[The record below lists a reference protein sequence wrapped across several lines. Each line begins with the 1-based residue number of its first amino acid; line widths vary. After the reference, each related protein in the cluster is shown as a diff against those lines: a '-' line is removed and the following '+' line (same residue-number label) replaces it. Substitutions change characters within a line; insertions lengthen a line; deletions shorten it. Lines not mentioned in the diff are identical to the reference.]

1 MKKKLIISLLTCIM
15 LFPGLLLRQEIR
27 AQRVDCYVIKAPVK
41 QYNNVRKIGVLD
53 FTGNRRAGSVLS
65 DYIIADLLS
74 EARGIEDLKSGFM
87 GMGKKVE
94 GVTYI
99 KGFKTDMYTVVER
112 SQIEQVLKEQRMG
125 LSGIIDENTAAQVGK
140 LLGLDVILIGD
151 VEYDVKNEYP
161 SSNYVGFDG
170 KSKTTYCHIR
180 SVTVQASLKII
191 SVETA
196 IIIGTETSRVSAQD
210 KKCDE
215 EKSSIATE
223 EQLLNSCLK
232 KSARTFVDYFTPGF
246 QLMRYDL
253 ERIKLKELKK
263 QADEA
268 SNFIENGNIDR
279 ALPLF
284 YAIYEADSYNPKAAY
299 NLAALYEMVGS
310 FDEALEYYTIASNLE
325 PSNTVYTEGLNRAKS
340 GVAIAGFLESI
351 GRPLQKY
358 EFNASTA
365 DLMAK
370 RIKIKGK
377 SSDRV
382 EVRDLP
388 VKNGKVIAKVPG
400 GLEFPMIEQKGEWYR
415 IKLPDGKEGFV
426 HRSDV
431 N

>member
-1 MKKKLIISLLTCIM
+1 MKKKLTISLLTCFM
-15 LFPGLLLRQEIR
+15 LVTGLLLRQEIR
-27 AQRVDCYVIKAPVK
+27 AQRVDCFVIKAPVK
-41 QYNNVRKIGVLD
+41 QYDNVRKIGVLD

-74 EARGIEDLKSGFM
+74 ESRGIEDLKSGFM

-99 KGFKTDMYTVVER
+99 KGFKTDMYTVIER
-112 SQIEQVLKEQRMG
+112 SQIEQVLKEQRIG
-125 LSGIIDENTAAQVGK
+125 LSGLIDENTAAQVGK

-161 SSNYVGFDG
+161 STNYKGFDG
-170 KSKTTYCHIR
+170 KNKTSNCHIR
-180 SVTVQASLKII
+180 TVTVQASLKII

-196 IIIGTETSRVSAQD
+196 IIIGTETSRVSCQD
-210 KKCDE
+210 KKCDDE
-215 EKSSIATE
+215 RSGIAPE

-268 SNFIENGNIDR
+268 SDFIENGNIDR

-325 PSNTVYTEGLNRAKS
+325 PANTLYTDGLHRAKS

-388 VKNGKVIAKVPG
+388 VKNGKVIARVPG
-400 GLEFPMIEQKGEWYR
+400 GLEFPMMEQKGEWFR

>member
-196 IIIGTETSRVSAQD
+196 IIIGTETSRVSSQD

>member
-1 MKKKLIISLLTCIM
+1 MKKKLTISLLTCFM
-15 LFPGLLLRQEIR
+15 LVTGLLLRQEIR
-27 AQRVDCYVIKAPVK
+27 AQRVDCFVIKAPVK
-41 QYNNVRKIGVLD
+41 QYDNVRKIGVLD

-74 EARGIEDLKSGFM
+74 ESRGIEDLKSGFM

-112 SQIEQVLKEQRMG
+112 SQIEQVLKEQRIG
-125 LSGIIDENTAAQVGK
+125 LSGLIDENTAAQVGK

-170 KSKTTYCHIR
+170 KSKTTYCHVR

-196 IIIGTETSRVSAQD
+196 IIIGTETSRVSSQD

-325 PSNTVYTEGLNRAKS
+325 PANTLYTDGLHRAKS

-388 VKNGKVIAKVPG
+388 VKNGKVIARVPG
-400 GLEFPMIEQKGEWYR
+400 GLEFPMIEQKGEWFR